1 MTPEMIAIIAVGIAL
16 GGTMLTMFQIVLRR
30 IERLETRM
38 DERFAQ
44 QDARI
49 DERFAQQDA
58 RINERF
64 AQQDARIDE
73 RFARQD
79 ARFTQLDE
87 RMGGLEQRQAR
98 LEGLL
103 DGLREALFERVRR

>member
-30 IERLETRM
+30 IERLETRV

-49 DERFAQQDA
+49 D
-58 RINERF
+58 ERF

>member
-1 MTPEMIAIIAVGIAL
+1 MTPEMIAIVAVGIAL

-44 QDARI
+44 QDAR
-49 DERFAQQDA
+49 FAQ
-58 RINERF
+58 
-64 AQQDARIDE
+64 
-73 RFARQD
+73 QD